1 MSFPSDSNTSDRI
14 SEMFHKLQKISRPA
28 LIPFVPAGWP
38 EFDATLEIVKT
49 VEKAGADAIELGL
62 PFSDP
67 LADGVTN
74 QNAYYE
80 AIQQGTNTST
90 VLETVSLIR
99 KEGIQ
104 FPIIVM
110 GYFNPIFAYGSA
122 RWVKDAKDA
131 GVDALIVVDLP
142 PGESYELEAA
152 AKNSE
157 LHLIYLVAP
166 TSNSERLKHVANYA
180 SGFLYCVS
188 LTGTTG
194 ARSELSSGLPDFID
208 RVREYVDLPLAIGFG
223 ISERKHVEEVGKLA
237 DAAIIGSAFVRTI
250 SEASLEERSIEIVKF
265 IRQMKGE
272 DSDIS

>member
-1 MSFPSDSNTSDRI
+1 MSFPSDLNASDRI
-14 SEMFHKLQKISRPA
+14 SEMFRKLQKESRPA

-38 EFDATLEIVKT
+38 EFDATIEIVKT

-74 QNAYYE
+74 QTAYYE
-80 AIQQGTNTST
+80 AIRQGTNTST
-90 VLETVSLIR
+90 VLETIGLIR
-99 KEGIQ
+99 KAGVQ

-110 GYFNPIFAYGSA
+110 GYFNPIFSYGPD
-122 RWVKDAKDA
+122 RWVRDAKRA

-142 PGESYELEAA
+142 PGESYELELA
-152 AKNSE
+152 AKDSG

-166 TSNSERLKHVANYA
+166 TSNAERLKHVANYA

-194 ARSELSSGLPDFID
+194 VRSELSSELPDFIQ

-237 DAAIIGSAFVRTI
+237 DASIIGSAFVRTI
-250 SEASLEERSIEIVKF
+250 SEASLEERAIEIVKF

-272 DSDIS
+272 DTDIS

>member
-1 MSFPSDSNTSDRI
+1 MSFSTNQDTSDRI
-14 SEMFHKLQKISRPA
+14 SKMFNKLQKESRPA
-28 LIPFVPAGWP
+28 LIPFIPAGWP
-38 EFDATLEIVKT
+38 EFDATISIVKI

-90 VLETVSLIR
+90 VLETVKLIR
-99 KEGIQ
+99 KEGIE
-104 FPIIVM
+104 FPIILM

-122 RWVKDAKDA
+122 RWIRDAKAA
-131 GVDALIVVDLP
+131 GVDALIIVDLP
-142 PGESYELEAA
+142 PGESRDLEFA
-152 AKNSE
+152 AKDSG

-166 TSNSERLKHVANYA
+166 TSNAERLKHVANYA

-194 ARSELSSGLPDFID
+194 ARSELSSELPDFIQ
-208 RVREYVDLPLAIGFG
+208 RVREYIDLPLAIGFG
-223 ISERKHVEEVGKLA
+223 ISERKHVEQVGKLA

-250 SEASLEERSIEIVKF
+250 SEASLEERSTAIVKF

-272 DSDIS
+272 DMGIS